1 MENKLSQRKTNLFI
15 VLAGLFITNAIV
27 AEIVGVKI
35 FSAEKTFGF
44 NPAQIHLLG
53 DWVLDFDLTA
63 GVLLWPV
70 VFITTDLINEY
81 FGKPGVKKISYL
93 TAGLISYMFV
103 ILTVVTALAPA
114 DFWLDVNATDD
125 KGAAFDIDFAFTK
138 IFTQSIGIIVGS
150 LFAFLLGQ
158 LIDSF
163 IFQRLRKLTGS
174 RYIWLRATGSTLISQ
189 FIDSYVV
196 LGIAFKLFGTWSWL
210 QLLSVG
216 TLNYIYKFGIAIL
229 LTPLIYLAHHFIDRY
244 LGKKDAESMADE
256 ATAKSQGFF

>member
-1 MENKLSQRKTNLFI
+1 MENSLTKRKTNLFI

-44 NPAQIHLLG
+44 SPAQIPLFG
-53 DWVLDFDLTA
+53 DWKLDFDLTA

-103 ILTVVTALAPA
+103 ILTIVTALAPA
-114 DFWLDVNATDD
+114 NFWLDVNATDD
-125 KGAAFDIDFAFTK
+125 AGAPFDIDFAFTK
-138 IFTQSIGIIVGS
+138 IFTQSIGIIIGS

-158 LIDSF
+158 LVDSF

-216 TLNYIYKFGIAIL
+216 TLNYMYKFGVAIL
-229 LTPLIYLAHHFIDRY
+229 LTPIIYAAHHFIDRY
-244 LGKKDAESMADE
+244 LGKKDAAEMADE
-256 ATAKSQGFF
+256 ATAKSDGFF